1 MKTYIPTMLLSFFIT
16 LPIAWSWSS
25 SLSRRQL
32 IESLVA
38 GGSLLAAAAP
48 AGAACLQGDLSPDC
62 IGVYKVPIDDAI
74 LPYVGT
80 PEALKRF
87 APDLKYV
94 PPIQAPKSFD
104 IAMEILQTQRLAAD
118 DITAVVSAGRLE
130 EAGIKVLNLLPK
142 VASAGQVVFDVL
154 QGELSSNTS
163 TSASVKDM
171 QSMKLQQQL
180 DMVLGYWGETDVTI
194 GQGIRGDLGVS
205 ARAQLEILASL
216 KDARAALDEFLFVAS
231 RRAA

>member
-1 MKTYIPTMLLSFFIT
+1 
-16 LPIAWSWSS
+16 
-25 SLSRRQL
+25 
-32 IESLVA
+32 
-38 GGSLLAAAAP
+38 
-48 AGAACLQGDLSPDC
+48 
-62 IGVYKVPIDDAI
+62 
-74 LPYVGT
+74 
-80 PEALKRF
+80 
-87 APDLKYV
+87 LKYV

-104 IAMEILQTQRLAAD
+104 IAMEILQTQRFAAD
-118 DITAVVSAGRLE
+118 DIVAVVSAGRLE

-142 VASAGQVVFDVL
+142 VASAGQVVADVL

-163 TSASVKDM
+163 KSATVEDM

-216 KDARAALDEFLFVAS
+216 KDALAALDDFLFIAS